1 MRLKIFRVKE
11 TCIFELGW
19 GQGQQLMVEVPYP
32 EALTTLYQTWHNAY
46 VDYYSHWNAPIAI
59 DRTPSLPES
68 DSPSGLRARV
78 QSSGSLA
85 GAAKDRRKTL
95 VDAEDQWLRQFH
107 QWLNCGELLP
117 IRSTIAKAEGEIVDV
132 FITCKPIELEYF
144 PWETWNIGTEF
155 GNRKTIR
162 FARTPTNLRHEPGQ
176 LRRKGK
182 ARILA
187 ILGDSTG
194 LDFQSE
200 VNALKNLTVSFVGG
214 QADRTAAELKTEI
227 TQAITDPL
235 GWDVIFFAGHSDETT
250 YTGGELAI
258 APGQSILV
266 QEIAPHLLQAKAAG
280 LQFAIFNSCKG
291 LRIANALIDLGLS
304 QVAIMREPIH
314 NQVAQL
320 FFTEFIR
327 QLEQFSNVHEALCA
341 ACEFLKQEHDRTL
354 HYPSAALIPSLFR
367 HPEVPLFRLT
377 PTGWRHRIAP
387 WLPSRKQAM
396 ALTVIAGL
404 SLIVPAQDL
413 LLDSRL
419 GLQAIYR
426 NVTRQIPAASPPTLL
441 VQIDEASIRDRGL
454 DARKINPIDRSYLGD
469 VLNQI
474 PRLQTTQSGQ
484 SNPAPKVIGIDFLLD
499 RPTQEDPP
507 LQRAIA
513 QATQR
518 GNLLVFAAIVQGKTV
533 VGVRPSLAQLEANL
547 QGNAFLYPWTVE
559 LPSSQGCDRI
569 CPLGYTLALASVTQA
584 QQAGRNGSPEQAQS
598 LSQQHFAPWVDR
610 VRKFGQ
616 SWFQPILD
624 FSIPPDRVYRSIS
637 AQQLFHNQLQPEDK
651 APEIVLIAPGGYEEA
666 GLNGR
671 GEDNFALPTAIAY
684 WSSQAPGAVPKA
696 SLTGA
701 EAHAYMVH
709 HLLQQRLV
717 VPIPDF
723 LMIALAGLGGQIWI
737 NDDRRRTQRN
747 QYRTVK
753 IRNFAIVAGIYG
765 LVSLQTFITASVLL
779 PYFLPVAT
787 LGLYV
792 IPALKKSTY
801 DSSF

>member
-19 GQGQQLMVEVPYP
+19 GQGQQLMVEVDYP
-32 EALTTLYQTWHNAY
+32 ESLTALYQTWHNAY
-46 VDYYSHWNAPIAI
+46 LDYYSHWQAPVV
-59 DRTPSLPES
+59 DRSSALPES
-68 DSPSGLRARV
+68 DKPSRLRARV

-107 QWLNCGELLP
+107 QWLNSSELLP
-117 IRSTIAKAEGEIVDV
+117 VRSTIAQAEGNVVDV
-132 FITCKPIELEYF
+132 FITCKPIELEYL

-155 GNRKTIR
+155 GSRKTIR

-176 LRRKGK
+176 TRRKGQ

-194 LDFQSE
+194 LDFQAE
-200 VNALKNLTVSFVGG
+200 VAALKNLAVSFVGG
-214 QADRTAAELKTEI
+214 QPDRPVTDLKTEI
-227 TQAITDPL
+227 IQAITDPL

-266 QEIAPHLLQAKAAG
+266 QEIAPHLLQAKATG

-291 LRIANALIDLGLS
+291 LRIANALVDLGLS

-320 FFTEFIR
+320 FFTEFMR
-327 QLEQFSNVHEALCA
+327 QLEQFANVHEALCA
-341 ACEFLKQEHDRTL
+341 ACEFLKRENDRTL
-354 HYPSAALIPSLFR
+354 HYPSAYLIPSLFR

-387 WLPSRKQAM
+387 WLPSRKQAV
-396 ALTVIAGL
+396 ALTAIAGL
-404 SLIVPAQDL
+404 SVIVPVQDL

-426 NVTRQIPAASPPTLL
+426 NVTQQIPVALPPTLL

-474 PRLQTTQSGQ
+474 PSLQAARSGQ
-484 SNPAPKVIGIDFLLD
+484 ATPTPKVIGIDFLLD
-499 RPTQEDPP
+499 RPTQEDLP

-518 GNLLVFAAIVQGKTV
+518 GNLLVFAAIVKGQTV
-533 VGVRPSLAQLEANL
+533 VGVRPNLAQLEANL

-569 CPLGYTLALASVTQA
+569 CPLGYTLALASLTQA
-584 QQAGRNGSPEQAQS
+584 QQASQTGAPERLQF
-598 LSQQHFAPWVDR
+598 LSQQQFSPWVDR

-624 FSIPPDRVYRSIS
+624 FSIPPDRVYRTIS
-637 AQQLFHNQLQPEDK
+637 AQQLFHKQLQPEDK
-651 APEIVLIAPGGYEEA
+651 APAIVLIAPGGYDEA

-671 GEDNFALPTAIAY
+671 GEDNFPVPAAIAY
-684 WSSQAPGAVPKA
+684 WSSQVPAAIAK
-696 SLTGA
+696 SSFTGA

-717 VPIPDF
+717 IPIPDF
-723 LMIALAGLGGQIWI
+723 LMIALAGLGGQLWI
-737 NDDRRRTQRN
+737 KVDRRRVQRN

-765 LVSLQTFITASVLL
+765 LVSLQTFITVSVLL
-779 PYFLPVAT
+779 PYFLPIAT